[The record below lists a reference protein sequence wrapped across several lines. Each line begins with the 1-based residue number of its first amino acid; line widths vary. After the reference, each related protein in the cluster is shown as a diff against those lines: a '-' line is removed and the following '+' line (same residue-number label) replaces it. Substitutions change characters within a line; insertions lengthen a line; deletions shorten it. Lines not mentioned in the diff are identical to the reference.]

1 MKITNVEVLV
11 LKSPGLYRS
20 TDTDEEP
27 PGPTYMGLVKV
38 STDAGL
44 TGYSDMETAASV
56 AKVASAGSVDPVE
69 RVAWVVAAVI
79 VALNVA
85 LVVLTLTG

>member
-20 TDTDEEP
+20 TESAEEP

-38 STDAGL
+38 STDAGV
-44 TGYSDMETAASV
+44 TGYSDYKNSGGYGRRIA
-56 AKVASAGSVDPVE
+56 
-69 RVAWVVAAVI
+69 
-79 VALNVA
+79 
-85 LVVLTLTG
+85 

>member
-20 TDTDEEP
+20 TESAEEP

-38 STDAGL
+38 STDAGV
-44 TGYSDMETAASV
+44 TG
-56 AKVASAGSVDPVE
+56 
-69 RVAWVVAAVI
+69 
-79 VALNVA
+79 
-85 LVVLTLTG
+85 